1 MPHIV
6 AAVVVTVVIKFGAK
20 AAIWTSV
27 QARKET
33 FYDHSSSKLEIIEP
47 GED

>member
-6 AAVVVTVVIKFGAK
+6 ATVVVTIVIKFRAK
-20 AAIWTSV
+20 ASIWASV
-27 QARKET
+27 QAREET